1 MPDASPPL
9 DISMAPVAILPVAG
23 FWWLYYFASIRTDET
38 GITQH
43 TLFKRTTI
51 LWSEVRAYRLKSDLN
66 SPWRTAVIVG
76 DRKIMKI
83 WLGIADADDLK
94 AEVARR
100 AVNSRTRKWRE

>member
-1 MPDASPPL
+1 M
-9 DISMAPVAILPVAG
+9 
-23 FWWLYYFASIRTDET
+23 
-38 GITQH
+38 
-43 TLFKRTTI
+43 
-51 LWSEVRAYRLKSDLN
+51 RAYRLKSDLN